1 VTQGAALALLLLL
14 MGLAIAGPSGLLAWS
29 ENAQQLEQ
37 RHARIAKLTEE
48 RDALRNRVELLDPA
62 HADPD
67 LVGEELRENFNVVHP
82 DEVVL
87 MLDPKGE

>member
-1 VTQGAALALLLLL
+1 MQGLALVLLLVL
-14 MGLAIAGPSGLLAWS
+14 AGLAIAGPSGLLAWG
-29 ENAQQLEQ
+29 ENEQLLQRRHEQ
-37 RHARIAKLTEE
+37 IAMLTKQ
-48 RDALRNRVELLDPA
+48 RDALRNRVNLLDPD

-87 MLDPKGE
+87 MLPKTGK